1 MIRRTIRGRLL
12 PMPSA
17 STLTTAVSFS
27 YEAFDSVHTATL
39 HTPSAPP
46 VATAIICTGSA
57 MLGLDP
63 SHPAVAGLETLATSL
78 EHALLH
84 QRIAVVRPDP
94 IRDAPNPEALL
105 EATNSFLD
113 AAFTASGSIGRH
125 FVIALSAAAPL
136 LSIAAAQRGLD
147 AMVLVAPPIL
157 EVCSNRPD
165 RVDKAL
171 IEHLGLAPDVAAAL
185 GALAPMKKGT
195 QGAPSALLVHGA
207 ADTIVPGGDSIGWR
221 ASLAVAGIHAER
233 IEVAFAEHDLSPE
246 PCRDAAVE
254 AIVSFLTDVA

>member
-1 MIRRTIRGRLL
+1 MT
-12 PMPSA
+12 SA
-17 STLTTAVSFS
+17 SIDMTTTSFS

-39 HTPSAPP
+39 HTPAEPP

-57 MLGLDP
+57 MLSLDP
-63 SHPAVAGLETLATSL
+63 SHAAVAGLETLANAL
-78 EHALLH
+78 EHALLR
-84 QRIAVVRPDP
+84 QRVAVVRPDP

-105 EATNSFLD
+105 EATTSFLD
-113 AAFTASGSIGRH
+113 AAFTAGGSIGRH

-165 RVDKAL
+165 RVDQTL
-171 IEHLGLAPDVAAAL
+171 IDHLGLAPDIAAAL
-185 GALAPMKKGT
+185 GALAPMNKGT

-207 ADTIVPGGDSIGWR
+207 ADTIVPPGDSIGWR

-233 IEVAFAEHDLSPE
+233 IEVAFAQHDLSPE
-246 PCRDAAVE
+246 PCRNVAVE
-254 AIVSFLTDVA
+254 AIVSFLTSTT